1 LSGIL
6 LVSRASATL
15 PRAAATSGRL
25 RGVFS
30 CDTGDGRWPNVDAFS
45 ESVFV
50 SDAIREY
57 VLVSNAS
64 AFPIVVPVGGRFD
77 LAIGEPLDLAIA
89 VSDRR
94 HSSSESRSGDGRAE
108 PDARSRG
115 GARGG
120 GKSPRS

>member
-64 AFPIVVPVGGRFD
+64 AFPIVVP
-77 LAIGEPLDLAIA
+77 IGERPNLAIA

-108 PDARSRG
+108 PDTRSRG